1 MSAVILRSE
10 EKCIASVSKRA
21 FRQVLN
27 VREVTITCLGFI
39 NPKHVAKP
47 MTENISRVSTDY
59 ISFFRLLSYNITGCT
74 TGKWV

>member
-1 MSAVILRSE
+1 MLRSE
-10 EKCIASVSKRA
+10 EKCIASVRKQA

-47 MTENISRVSTDY
+47 MKENISCVSTDFV
-59 ISFFRLLSYNITGCT
+59 SFFVC
-74 TGKWV
+74 